1 MRKIKIPKDEASEER
16 CDFPRRF
23 ISLVDFVSWSQSR
36 KVDGD
41 SVDGNPAPNN
51 SHKSSPGA
59 VTTPFTLFHPCLHTD
74 IRHAALKT
82 GASTCRC
89 TRGRAFRP
97 FRGPLT
103 RVLNGGFPTILD
115 PPSGHYPGERY
126 RETTHTRTGGGC
138 SLTET
143 FFTHRDRDFDFLRPG
158 VLCSVNGALGRRRLQ
173 LIQRNVF
180 GNWRRKFDTRRSR
193 SCSSEYAAFEAKLQR
208 WTEEESLKFISFVRS
223 IGKSVFYTSVLR
235 AEWCWVVRF
244 LLEVYSSRR
253 SLSCENESG
262 IIRASVRAIQRKS
275 AESRKNFCIRF

>member
-1 MRKIKIPKDEASEER
+1 MRKIKIAKDEASEEECVASKR
-16 CDFPRRF
+16 HFPRRF
-23 ISLVDFVSWSQSR
+23 ISLVDFVSSSQPR

-41 SVDGNPAPNN
+41 SLDGNPAPNN

-74 IRHAALKT
+74 IRHAASKT

-103 RVLNGGFPTILD
+103 RVLNGEFPTILD

-126 RETTHTRTGGGC
+126 RETTHTHTGAGC

-158 VLCSVNGALGRRRLQ
+158 VLCSVSGPLGRRRLQ

-180 GNWRRKFDTRRSR
+180 GKWRRKFDTRRSR
-193 SCSSEYAAFEAKLQR
+193 TCSLEYAVFEARLQR
-208 WTEEESLKFISFVRS
+208 WTEEESLKFTSFVRS
-223 IGKSVFYTSVLR
+223 IGRSVFHTDVLR
-235 AEWCWVVRF
+235 AE
-244 LLEVYSSRR
+244 
-253 SLSCENESG
+253 
-262 IIRASVRAIQRKS
+262 
-275 AESRKNFCIRF
+275 